1 MIYTKPGTAHVW
13 SQALGIRTL
22 ALERQSVCAG
32 SSSLVPA
39 TGESPFTQKHKLPSN
54 VGLSGI
60 FYDGNKD
67 SVIISLSD
75 SSLHVIYQASTNPAL
90 LPPPPLEP
98 SVQSPISSINL
109 SLTSRSFAAIVE
121 KLESQRTLDAGD
133 LAVTSGFTA
142 FDEFGTMVWFAE
154 QVVSYVVFYL

>member
-1 MIYTKPGTAHVW
+1 MK
-13 SQALGIRTL
+13 
-22 ALERQSVCAG
+22 
-32 SSSLVPA
+32 
-39 TGESPFTQKHKLPSN
+39 
-54 VGLSGI
+54 SGI
-60 FYDGNKD
+60 FYDVNKD
-67 SVIISLSD
+67 SAIISLSD

-98 SVQSPISSINL
+98 PLQSPISSINL

-133 LAVTSGFTA
+133 LAITSGLTA

-154 QVVSYVVFYL
+154 QVMSYIVVYLQRSDILFLQNDKTARSRLQAFGKTEEYIDCCPAIR